1 MMGDNMVARML
12 WKKITCAAVCL
23 AMAAALFGCGN
34 GGTGSETSVTSQES
48 TQTTPATPAASDK
61 VVLLIDPG
69 HDSAHP
75 GATGIGG
82 VKEEDL
88 TLQVG
93 KMLEEQLQQYSNVE
107 VYMTRETSACPYPD
121 AGGSVEDNRARC
133 AYAEEIG
140 ADFMISLHF
149 NSGSG
154 DATANGSM
162 ILIQN
167 TNYEPTYNQM
177 GQDLGGRILGNLA
190 SLGFANRGFQ
200 TKDMTDD
207 VEPEQQTYPDGSRS
221 DYYAILH
228 HAKLHHVPAIIVEHG
243 FITNQEDL
251 DRISGTE
258 NLQKLADAD
267 AQAIVEYF
275 GLVK

>member
-1 MMGDNMVARML
+1 MRNNMITRKL
-12 WKKITCAAVCL
+12 WKKITGAFLCM
-23 AMAAALFGCGN
+23 AMAGTLFGCG
-34 GGTGSETSVTSQES
+34 GSAATEQTTVPDAAETES
-48 TQTTPATPAASDK
+48 TGTAASSDK
-61 VVLLIDPG
+61 VVILIDPG

-88 TLQVG
+88 TLQLG
-93 KMLEEQLQQYSNVE
+93 EMLKEELQQYSNVE
-107 VYMTRETSACPYPD
+107 IYMTRETSACPYPD
-121 AGGSVEDNRARC
+121 AASSVEDNRQRC

-154 DATANGSM
+154 DETANGSM
-162 ILIQN
+162 VLIQN
-167 TNYEPTYNQM
+167 TNYEPTYNEM
-177 GQDLGGRILGNLA
+177 GQELGNLIL
-190 SLGFANRGFQ
+190 SNLSTLGFANKGLQ

-228 HAKLHHVPAIIVEHG
+228 HAKLHHVPAVIVEHG

-251 DRISGTE
+251 NRISGTE

-267 AQAIVEYF
+267 AQAIVTYF
-275 GLVK
+275 VLTK

>member
-1 MMGDNMVARML
+1 MTGAF
-12 WKKITCAAVCL
+12 VCL
-23 AMAAALFGCGN
+23 AMAGTLFGCGS
-34 GGTGSETSVTSQES
+34 GSAGTQTATADTAES
-48 TQTTPATPAASDK
+48 TESASAAASEK

-93 KMLEEQLQQYSNVE
+93 ELLKEELQQYSNVE

-154 DATANGSM
+154 DESANGSM
-162 ILIQN
+162 ILVQN

-177 GQDLGGRILGNLA
+177 GQELGGMILSNLS
-190 SLGFANRGFQ
+190 SLGFANKGFQ

-228 HAKLHHVPAIIVEHG
+228 HAKLHHVPAVIVEHG

-251 DRISGTE
+251 NRINGTD

-267 AQAIVEYF
+267 AQAIVTYF